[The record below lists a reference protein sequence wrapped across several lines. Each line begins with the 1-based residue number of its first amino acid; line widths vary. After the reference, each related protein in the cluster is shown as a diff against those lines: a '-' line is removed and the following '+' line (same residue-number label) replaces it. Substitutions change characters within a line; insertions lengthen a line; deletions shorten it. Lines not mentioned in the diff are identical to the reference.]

1 MFFLNIE
8 AMNKAKI
15 DDVMTSNI
23 TDLDIKRYFPETNT
37 PHDNLMKYS
46 ELADVQSLD
55 EILPHDKS
63 FKIILIEDHYN
74 IGHFV
79 CILRYGNTYE
89 QFDSYGK
96 KIDDELAF
104 ISNIQKKLLG
114 QDKKYLTH
122 LFAKLP
128 RGTKK
133 VINKKRLQN
142 LSNNS
147 ATCGRWCILRISMM
161 QDFGFGLKSFQ
172 EFITRWKSKLELS
185 GDEMVSLWVR

>member
-1 MFFLNIE
+1 MPKYKGMNMREIE
-8 AMNKAKI
+8 
-15 DDVMTSNI
+15 DVMTSNI
-23 TDLDIKRYFPETNT
+23 SDLDIKRYFPETNT
-37 PHDNLMKYS
+37 PNDNLMKYS
-46 ELADVQSLD
+46 ELADVQSLE
-55 EILPHDKS
+55 EILPQDKS

-79 CILRYGNTYE
+79 CIMRYGNTFE

-128 RGTKK
+128 KGIKK

-161 QDFGFGLKSFQ
+161 RDFDFDLKTFQ
-172 EFITRWKSKLELS
+172 EFITRWKSKLKLS

>member
-1 MFFLNIE
+1 LPKYKGMNMREIE
-8 AMNKAKI
+8 
-15 DDVMTSNI
+15 DVMTSNI
-23 TDLDIKRYFPETNT
+23 SDLDIKRYFPETNT
-37 PHDNLMKYS
+37 PNDNLMKYS
-46 ELADVQSLD
+46 ELADVQSLE
-55 EILPHDKS
+55 EILPQDKS

-79 CILRYGNTYE
+79 CIMRYGNTFE

-128 RGTKK
+128 KGIKK

-161 QDFGFGLKSFQ
+161 KDFDFDLKTFQ
-172 EFITRWKSKLELS
+172 EFITRWKSKLKLS

>member
-1 MFFLNIE
+1 MPKYKGMNMREIE
-8 AMNKAKI
+8 
-15 DDVMTSNI
+15 DVMTSNI
-23 TDLDIKRYFPETNT
+23 SDLDIKRYFPETNT
-37 PHDNLMKYS
+37 PNDNLMKYS
-46 ELADVQSLD
+46 ELADVQSLE
-55 EILPHDKS
+55 EILPQDKS

-79 CILRYGNTYE
+79 CILRYGNTFE

-128 RGTKK
+128 KGIKK

-161 QDFGFGLKSFQ
+161 KDFDFDLKTFQ
-172 EFITRWKSKLELS
+172 EFITRWKSKLKLS

>member
-1 MFFLNIE
+1 MNMREIE
-8 AMNKAKI
+8 
-15 DDVMTSNI
+15 DVMTSNI
-23 TDLDIKRYFPETNT
+23 SDLDIKRYFPETNT
-37 PHDNLMKYS
+37 PNDNLMKYS
-46 ELADVQSLD
+46 ELADVQSLE
-55 EILPHDKS
+55 EILPQDKS

-79 CILRYGNTYE
+79 CIMRYGNTFE

-128 RGTKK
+128 KGIKK

-161 QDFGFGLKSFQ
+161 KDFDFDLKTFQ
-172 EFITRWKSKLELS
+172 EFITRWKSKLKLS
-185 GDEMVSLWVR
+185 GDEMVSLWVC